1 MTRTWQEKRLS
12 ALGKAECRSSKG
24 LGWRLLATAGLVVF
38 ASAAFGEEGR
48 PIVVG
53 SKNFPES
60 YILAE
65 TMAELLEREGFAVT
79 RKLGLGGTLI
89 CYQALVNGEI
99 DVYPEYTGTIAEAI
113 LKGDAGD
120 AVQMGQALRA
130 AGIEALP
137 PLGFNNTYALA
148 VPGRLAAE
156 RGLGRISDLN
166 GHDDLRLTFS
176 HEFLE
181 RNDGWPGLAGVYGL
195 DLDVT
200 GIEHGLAY
208 QAIAE
213 GSIDVTDVYSTDGEL
228 TRYALTVLEDD
239 LAFFPRYLALPL
251 VRDDVDAGAK
261 FALTRLAGS
270 IDDDAMRAMNAAAV
284 FGGESFADIGARFLD
299 DTGIGT
305 TPGTASAATAERPQ
319 GSLQRLAAEMLAN
332 TLRHLE
338 LTAIA
343 LSSAT
348 LIALLAA
355 FAIFRIGWLSK
366 AVVYVAGLLQTVPSI
381 ALLALMIPL
390 AGIGWLPAVL
400 ALLLYSILPILRNA
414 VTALTTVDPL
424 LLEVAKA
431 MGLTPAQE
439 LRHIHLPLSVPAIL
453 AGIRTAA
460 VICIGTATLAA
471 FIGAGGL
478 GDPIV
483 TGLALNDTG
492 KILEGAIPAA
502 LLAVVTELVFEA
514 IERRLAPAHLR
525 A

>member
-1 MTRTWQEKRLS
+1 MQPPGKGRWPCLS
-12 ALGKAECRSSKG
+12 G
-24 LGWRLLATAGLVVF
+24 LLVSAILLAAVAALPG
-38 ASAAFGEEGR
+38 SAEAAR
-48 PIVVG
+48 PITVA

-65 TMAELLEREGFAVT
+65 AMAQLLEREGFAVS

-99 DVYPEYTGTIAEAI
+99 DVYPEYTGTITEAI
-113 LKGDAGD
+113 LKLDETNP
-120 AVQMGQALRA
+120 VEMRRALRA
-130 AGIEALP
+130 AGIEPLP
-137 PLGFNNTYALA
+137 ALGFNNTYALA
-148 VPGRLAAE
+148 VPGQLAAE
-156 RGLGRISDLN
+156 RGLARISDLKR
-166 GHDDLRLTFS
+166 HADLRLTFS

-181 RNDGWPGLAGVYGL
+181 RGDGWPGLARAYGL

-228 TRYALTVLEDD
+228 MRYALAVLEDD
-239 LAFFPRYLALPL
+239 QAFFPRYLALPL
-251 VRDDVDAGAK
+251 VRADMDARAK
-261 FALTRLAGS
+261 FALTRLAGT
-270 IDDDAMRAMNAAAV
+270 IDDASMRAMNAAAV
-284 FGGESFADIGARFLD
+284 FEGESFADISRGFLAD
-299 DTGIGT
+299 AGLTEAPSDVAAG
-305 TPGTASAATAERPQ
+305 ATAEPPQ
-319 GSLQRLAAEMLAN
+319 GNFERLTQEMLDN

-343 LSSAT
+343 LLSAT
-348 LIALLAA
+348 AIALFAA
-355 FAIFRIGWLSK
+355 FAIFRVGWLSK

-381 ALLALMIPL
+381 ALLALMIPV

-439 LRHIHLPLSVPAIL
+439 LRHIHLPLAVPAIL

-502 LLAVVTELVFEA
+502 LLAIVTELAFEA

-525 A
+525 RESVNRA

>member
-1 MTRTWQEKRLS
+1 MRQMRAGK
-12 ALGKAECRSSKG
+12 GKAPSLGG
-24 LGWRLLATAGLVVF
+24 LLIGTLLLAFGAAAAPV
-38 ASAAFGEEGR
+38 SAEAAR
-48 PIVVG
+48 PITVA

-65 TMAELLEREGFAVT
+65 AMAQLLEREGFAVV
-79 RKLGLGGTLI
+79 RRLGLGGTLI

-113 LKGDAGD
+113 LKLSRADAAG
-120 AVQMGQALRA
+120 MGPALRA
-130 AGIEALP
+130 AGIEPLP
-137 PLGFNNTYALA
+137 ALGFNNTYALA
-148 VPGRLAAE
+148 VPGQLAAE
-156 RGLGRISDLN
+156 RGLARISDLK
-166 GHDDLRLTFS
+166 HHADLRLTFS

-181 RNDGWPGLAGVYGL
+181 RDDGWPGLSRAYGL
-195 DLDVT
+195 DLSVT

-208 QAIAE
+208 QAIAD
-213 GSIDVTDVYSTDGEL
+213 GSIDGTDVYSTDGEL
-228 TRYALTVLEDD
+228 MRYSLAVLEDD
-239 LAFFPRYLALPL
+239 QGFFPRYLALPL
-251 VRDDVDAGAK
+251 VRADVDARAK
-261 FALTRLAGS
+261 FALTRLAGT
-270 IDDDAMRAMNAAAV
+270 IDDASMRAMNAAAV
-284 FGGESFADIGARFLD
+284 FEGESFAAIAGGFLGDAGLTETRSEGAA
-299 DTGIGT
+299 DT
-305 TPGTASAATAERPQ
+305 TAEQPETD
-319 GSLQRLAAEMLAN
+319 LERLAKEMLDN

-348 LIALLAA
+348 AIALVAA
-355 FAIFRIGWLSK
+355 FAIFRVGWLSK

-381 ALLALMIPL
+381 ALLALMIPV

-439 LRHIHLPLSVPAIL
+439 LRYIHLPLSVPAIL

-492 KILEGAIPAA
+492 KILEGAVPAA
-502 LLAVVTELVFEA
+502 LLAIVTELVFEA

-525 A
+525 V

>member
-1 MTRTWQEKRLS
+1 MRPALLLRLLAS
-12 ALGKAECRSSKG
+12 AA
-24 LGWRLLATAGLVVF
+24 LLATAAPTVAE
-38 ASAAFGEEGR
+38 ASR
-48 PIVVG
+48 PLVVG

-65 TMAELLEREGFAVT
+65 TMAQLLEREGFAVT
-79 RKLGLGGTLI
+79 RRLGLGGTLI

-99 DVYPEYTGTIAEAI
+99 DIYPEYTGTIAEAI
-113 LKGDAGD
+113 IESDAAD
-120 AVQMGQALRA
+120 AAQISRALRG
-130 AGIEALP
+130 AGIETLP

-148 VPGRLAAE
+148 VPGALAAE
-156 RGLGRISDLN
+156 RGLARVSDLR
-166 GHDDLRLTFS
+166 GHAGLRLTFS

-181 RNDGWPGLAGVYGL
+181 RNDGWPGLAQAYGL

-208 QAIAE
+208 QAIAG

-228 TRYALTVLEDD
+228 TRYALTVLDDD
-239 LAFFPRYLALPL
+239 LGFFPRYLALPL
-251 VRDDVDAGAK
+251 VRMAVDARAK

-270 IDDDAMRAMNAAAV
+270 IDDDAMRAMNAEAV
-284 FGGESFADIGARFLD
+284 FGGESFAAIAGRFLD
-299 DTGIGT
+299 DMALTGT
-305 TPGTASAATAERPQ
+305 VTATSTATSNDRSQ
-319 GSLQRLAAEMLAN
+319 GSMERLAREMWGN

-348 LIALLAA
+348 AMALLAA

-381 ALLALMIPL
+381 ALLALMIPV

-400 ALLLYSILPILRNA
+400 ALMLYSILPILRNA

-424 LLEVAKA
+424 LLEVARA
-431 MGLTPAQE
+431 MGLTPGQE
-439 LRHIHLPLSVPAIL
+439 LRHIHLPLAVPAIL
-453 AGIRTAA
+453 AGVRTAA

-483 TGLALNDTG
+483 TGLALNDTS

-502 LLAVVTELVFEA
+502 LLAILTELAFEA
-514 IERRLAPAHLR
+514 MEGRLAPAHLR
-525 A
+525 HGSD

>member
-1 MTRTWQEKRLS
+1 MKWPASVAFVGTL
-12 ALGKAECRSSKG
+12 
-24 LGWRLLATAGLVVF
+24 LLAAVP
-38 ASAAFGEEGR
+38 ASAEAAR
-48 PIVVG
+48 PITVA

-65 TMAELLEREGFAVT
+65 AMAQLLEREGFAVV

-113 LKGDAGD
+113 LKLSRADA
-120 AVQMGQALRA
+120 AEMGAALRD
-130 AGIEALP
+130 AGIESLP
-137 PLGFNNTYALA
+137 ALGFNNTYALA
-148 VPGRLAAE
+148 APSQLAAE
-156 RGLGRISDLN
+156 RGLARISDLEHH
-166 GHDDLRLTFS
+166 GDLRLTFS

-181 RNDGWPGLAGVYGL
+181 RGDGWPGLSRTYGL
-195 DLDVT
+195 DLGVT

-228 TRYALTVLEDD
+228 MRYSLVVLEDD
-239 LAFFPRYLALPL
+239 QGFFPRYLALPL
-251 VRDDVDAGAK
+251 VRADVDARAK
-261 FALTRLAGS
+261 FTLTRLAGT
-270 IDDDAMRAMNAAAV
+270 IDDASMRAMNAAAV
-284 FGGESFADIGARFLD
+284 FEGESFAAIAGGFLGD
-299 DTGIGT
+299 AGLTETRSDR
-305 TPGTASAATAERPQ
+305 AADPTAEQPQ
-319 GSLQRLAAEMLAN
+319 GDLERLAREMLDN

-348 LIALLAA
+348 AIALLAA
-355 FAIFRIGWLSK
+355 FAIFRVGWLSK

-414 VTALTTVDPL
+414 VTALTTVDPV

-492 KILEGAIPAA
+492 KILEGAVPAA
-502 LLAVVTELVFEA
+502 LLAIVTELVFEA

-525 A
+525 V